1 MCVKTFKTQD
11 DDSDSASSLWFFHPW
26 CSLRWID
33 ILRLFFFSPQF
44 GYRLHQRGYVLTRA
58 RLFAGWSDLQ
68 QDYTEAAEEIPNK
81 H

>member
-1 MCVKTFKTQD
+1 MM
-11 DDSDSASSLWFFHPW
+11 
-26 CSLRWID
+26 
-33 ILRLFFFSPQF
+33 ILILPIHSGSFIHGVHCGGFFFSPQF
-44 GYRLHQRGYVLTRA
+44 GYRLHQRGYVLTRV

>member
-1 MCVKTFKTQD
+1 MVFTAVDRYFE
-11 DDSDSASSLWFFHPW
+11 
-26 CSLRWID
+26 IV
-33 ILRLFFFSPQF
+33 FFFSPQF

>member
-1 MCVKTFKTQD
+1 MVFTAVD
-11 DDSDSASSLWFFHPW
+11 
-26 CSLRWID
+26 
-33 ILRLFFFSPQF
+33 FFFSPQF
-44 GYRLHQRGYVLTRA
+44 GYRLHQRGYVLTRV

>member
-1 MCVKTFKTQD
+1 MVFTAVD
-11 DDSDSASSLWFFHPW
+11 
-26 CSLRWID
+26 
-33 ILRLFFFSPQF
+33 FFFSPQF

-81 H
+81 HWWRIRLDYRKDPINVRCESG